1 MILDE
6 IIDRV
11 SDAGWLVIRACSDS
25 ELAKDRV
32 AVIAAGLQQA
42 ARPRCSLAA
51 VECIDLFGFLLW
63 LRLGAGILART
74 ANGPIAKRVTR
85 IATVPSRAVPTC

>member
-42 ARPRCSLAA
+42 ARPRCSLAK
-51 VECIDLFGFLLW
+51 VEYMDLFSFLLW
-63 LRLGAGILART
+63 LRLGAGTLART
-74 ANGPIAKRVTR
+74 EDVPIAKQVTR
-85 IATVPSRAVPTC
+85 IATVLSQAVPIC